1 MAMRRSLA
9 AAAAMVLAIPAAG
22 WAQETNSIGDPRL
35 RDFSLP
41 GTQSPAPAP
50 EPETEPAPAPAP
62 AARTP
67 APTPAPAPAP
77 APRTATPA
85 APRATSPAPARPAT
99 PPPAAEREPAAAAPA
114 PVAEA
119 PAVGALPAEAP
130 PALPAAPPADEA
142 PEPATGPAAEPER
155 GFLASWWPYLLLLG
169 LAIAGVAAFR
179 LMRRPEAEEPEVAPK
194 GVSIADLVGAAPAEK
209 ASEPEP
215 EPEPAAAPVAA
226 PAPPPP
232 GPPPAPAPT
241 PARPEAR
248 PLLELHFE
256 PDRAVATDSH
266 AEINYALTIRNV
278 GEATARNIFIE
289 AQMFNADARQDEEIG
304 AFFADPSPERSAAA
318 PRLLAPGD
326 HLVFRGTVRMPRE
339 SAREIMVRDRR
350 LFIPSVAFTV
360 LYAWG
365 LERTGQT
372 SMSYIVGR
380 ETQPPADKMAPFR
393 LDLGPR
399 LYRHVGQRR
408 NRPELVV

>member
-9 AAAAMVLAIPAAG
+9 AAAAIALAVPAAG

-50 EPETEPAPAPAP
+50 EAEPEPAPAP

-67 APTPAPAPAP
+67 APTPTPAPAP

-85 APRATSPAPARPAT
+85 APRAASPAPARAAT
-99 PPPAAEREPAAAAPA
+99 PPPAEREPATAAPA
-114 PVAEA
+114 PAEKA
-119 PAVGALPAEAP
+119 PAAVPAPAQP
-130 PALPAAPPADEA
+130 PMALPAAPPVDET
-142 PEPATGPAAEPER
+142 PEPASEPSSEPPAQPDG

-169 LAIAGVAAFR
+169 LALAGFAAFR
-179 LMRRPEAEEPEVAPK
+179 LMRRREAEEPEVAPK
-194 GVSIADLVGAAPAEK
+194 GVSIADLVGAAPAEE
-209 ASEPEP
+209 AP
-215 EPEPAAAPVAA
+215 EPEPAAAPLAA
-226 PAPPPP
+226 PV
-232 GPPPAPAPT
+232 PPAPAPA

-256 PDRAVATDSH
+256 PDRAIATDSH

>member
-9 AAAAMVLAIPAAG
+9 AAAAIALAVPAAG

-50 EPETEPAPAPAP
+50 EAEPEPAPAP

-67 APTPAPAPAP
+67 APTPTPAPAP

-85 APRATSPAPARPAT
+85 APRAASPAPAPPAT
-99 PPPAAEREPAAAAPA
+99 PPPAADREPAPA

-119 PAVGALPAEAP
+119 PAAVPAPAQP
-130 PALPAAPPADEA
+130 PTALPAAPPVDQTPEPAAERA
-142 PEPATGPAAEPER
+142 PEPAVQPDR

-169 LAIAGVAAFR
+169 LALASFAAFR
-179 LMRRPEAEEPEVAPK
+179 LMRRREAEEPEVAPK
-194 GVSIADLVGAAPAEK
+194 GVSIADLVGAPPAEE
-209 ASEPEP
+209 AP
-215 EPEPAAAPVAA
+215 EPEPAAAPLAA
-226 PAPPPP
+226 PVP
-232 GPPPAPAPT
+232 PPPAPAPA

-278 GEATARNIFIE
+278 GETTARNIFIE

>member
-9 AAAAMVLAIPAAG
+9 AAAAIALAVPAAG
-22 WAQETNSIGDPRL
+22 RAQETNSIGDPRL

-50 EPETEPAPAPAP
+50 EAEPEPAPAP

-67 APTPAPAPAP
+67 APTPTPAPAP

-85 APRATSPAPARPAT
+85 APRAASPAPARPAT
-99 PPPAAEREPAAAAPA
+99 PPPAAEREPAPA

-119 PAVGALPAEAP
+119 PAAVPAPAQP
-130 PALPAAPPADEA
+130 PTALPAAPPLDQA
-142 PEPATGPAAEPER
+142 PEPAAEPAPEPAAEPDG
-155 GFLASWWPYLLLLG
+155 GFLDSWWPYLLLLG
-169 LAIAGVAAFR
+169 LALAGFAAFR
-179 LMRRPEAEEPEVAPK
+179 LVRRREAEEPEVAPK
-194 GVSIADLVGAAPAEK
+194 GVSIADLVGAAPAEE
-209 ASEPEP
+209 AP
-215 EPEPAAAPVAA
+215 EPEPAAAPLAA
-226 PAPPPP
+226 PVP
-232 GPPPAPAPT
+232 PPPAPA

-248 PLLELHFE
+248 PLLELHFA

-278 GEATARNIFIE
+278 GETTARNIFIE